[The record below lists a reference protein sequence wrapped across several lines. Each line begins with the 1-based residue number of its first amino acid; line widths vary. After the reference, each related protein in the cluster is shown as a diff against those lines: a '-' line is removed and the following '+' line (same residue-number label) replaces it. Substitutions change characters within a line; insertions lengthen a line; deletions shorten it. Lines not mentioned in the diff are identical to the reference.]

1 MMLWKKL
8 RPFLKPSSGIGRG
21 HGRRNGKGNGAKAQ
35 VQAEKLH
42 PYGGEGKTTE
52 TVDVYV
58 NASAS
63 GAIEQLREMAAR
75 GEVPY
80 SVRGNTKEDLAHW
93 YEEFDRLYDNPPG
106 ELGKYKTKPIT
117 RREIQID
124 HEHTYLGGK
133 QPPAKTAHDVSKAS
147 PEEIS
152 GAIKYAIY
160 QRRPVLEQGFTFRAS
175 GWPTQDMKQK
185 YGAPG
190 TRVFSNAEKTRIE
203 QEIKSHLES
212 LVKSPLSKG
221 GQRYADG
228 GWERKGD
235 GWIRV
240 DA

>member
-1 MMLWKKL
+1 MSRKQ
-8 RPFLKPSSGIGRG
+8 SSGIGRSK
-21 HGRRNGKGNGAKAQ
+21 GKGRKGAGAKAKAQAQ
-35 VQAEKLH
+35 VEKLH

-58 NASAS
+58 NASEPN
-63 GAIEQLREMAAR
+63 AIEQLREMAAR
-75 GEVPY
+75 GEVPLA
-80 SVRGNTKEDLAHW
+80 VRGNTKEDLAHW

-124 HEHTYLGGK
+124 HENTYLTGK

-160 QRRPVLEQGFTFRAS
+160 QRRPALEQGFAFRAS
-175 GWPTQDMKQK
+175 GWPSLEMGQK
-185 YGAPG
+185 YGYPG
-190 TRVFSNAEKTRIE
+190 TRVFSNAEKVRIE
-203 QEIKSHLES
+203 QEIKSHIEG
-212 LVKSPLSKG
+212 LVKSPISKG
-221 GQRYADG
+221 GQVYLDG
-228 GWERKGD
+228 GWKRVGD
-235 GWIRV
+235 GWKRV